1 LVRTK
6 GDLYSSEITEGFKN
20 KYNLRASLKKTQ
32 EIKGKRTVGKIEGN
46 I

>member
-1 LVRTK
+1 VRTK
-6 GDLYSSEITEGFKN
+6 RNLYSSKITEGFEY

-32 EIKGKRTVGKIEGN
+32 EIKGKKTVGKIEGN